1 MQKLEKVVIANRG
14 EIALRILR
22 ACNSLGIKTVAVH
35 STADRN
41 LKHVGLADEAICI
54 GPAPSVD
61 SYLNIPRIIAAAEIT
76 DANAI
81 HPGYGFLSE
90 RADFAEQVEQSG
102 FIFIG
107 PTADVIRLMG
117 DKVEA
122 IRAMKAA
129 GVPCVPGS
137 GGPLGDNVEENM
149 RIAREIGYPVIIKA
163 AGGGGG
169 RGMRVVRTEA
179 HLGNA
184 VTMTKQEAKAAFG
197 NDQVY
202 MEKFLE
208 NPRHVEIQ
216 VLADGQG
223 NAIHLGERDCSM
235 QRRHQKVVEE
245 APAPGISAEQREQI
259 GKVCVDA
266 CNRIGYRG
274 AGTFEFL
281 FENGRFYFIEM
292 NTRIQVEHPVT
303 ELITGVDLVRE
314 QLLIAAGEKLS
325 LRQSDIK
332 LTGHSIECRI
342 NAEDSDTFMPSPGVI
357 KRFLAAGGPGVRMDT
372 HIYDGYRIPPNYDSM
387 IGKLIVHGRDRE
399 TAIARMRIALGEL
412 VVDGIKTNIPLQQRI
427 IADGGFHAGGQ
438 NIHYLEKRI
447 AEQREKTIAIG

>member
-1 MQKLEKVVIANRG
+1 MLDKVVIANRG
-14 EIALRILR
+14 EIALRVLR
-22 ACNSLGIKTVAVH
+22 ACHTLGIKTVAVH
-35 STADRN
+35 STVDRN
-41 LKHVGLADEAICI
+41 LKHVGMADESVCI
-54 GPAPSVD
+54 GPGPAAE
-61 SYLNIPRIIAAAEIT
+61 SYLNVPAIIAAAEVT
-76 DANAI
+76 DAQAI

-90 RADFAEQVEQSG
+90 NADFAERVEQSG

-107 PTADVIRLMG
+107 PTANVIRLMG
-117 DKVEA
+117 DKVQA
-122 IRAMKAA
+122 IKAMKSA

-137 GGPLGDNVEENM
+137 GGPLGDDAAENS

-169 RGMRVVRTEA
+169 RGMRVVHTEA
-179 HLGNA
+179 HLSNA
-184 VTMTKQEAKAAFG
+184 VAMTKSEAKAAFG
-197 NDQVY
+197 KDQVY

-245 APAPGISAEQREQI
+245 APAPGISAEQREAI
-259 GKVCVDA
+259 GKVCVEA
-266 CNRIGYRG
+266 CLRIGYRG

-281 FENGRFYFIEM
+281 YENGHFYFIEM

-303 ELITGVDLVRE
+303 ELVTGVDLVRE
-314 QLLIAAGEKLS
+314 QLLIAAGEKLILS
-325 LRQSDIK
+325 QADIK

-342 NAEDSDTFMPSPGVI
+342 NAEDPETFMPSPGTI
-357 KRFLAAGGPGVRMDT
+357 KRYLAAGGPGVRMDT
-372 HIYDGYRIPPNYDSM
+372 HIYDGYRIPTNYDSM
-387 IGKLIVHGRDRE
+387 IGKLIVHGRDRD

-412 VVDGIKTNIPLQQRI
+412 VIDGVKTNIPLQQRI
-427 IADGGFHAGGQ
+427 LADGGFYSGGQ
-438 NIHYLEKRI
+438 NIHYLEKRM
-447 AEQREKTIAIG
+447 AEQREKNIALG

>member
-1 MQKLEKVVIANRG
+1 MLDKVVIANRG
-14 EIALRILR
+14 EIALRVLR
-22 ACNSLGIKTVAVH
+22 ACQTLGIKTVAVH
-35 STADRN
+35 STVDRN
-41 LKHVGLADEAICI
+41 LKHVGMADESVCI
-54 GPAPSVD
+54 GPAPAAE
-61 SYLNIPRIIAAAEIT
+61 SYLNIPAIIAAAEVT
-76 DANAI
+76 DAQAI

-90 RADFAEQVEQSG
+90 NADFAERVEQSG
-102 FIFIG
+102 FVFIG
-107 PTADVIRLMG
+107 PTASVIRLMG

-137 GGPLGDNVEENM
+137 GGPLGEDTAANAK
-149 RIAREIGYPVIIKA
+149 IAREIGYPVIIKA

-179 HLGNA
+179 HLSNS
-184 VTMTKQEAKAAFG
+184 VTMTKTEAKAAFG
-197 NDQVY
+197 NGEVY
-202 MEKFLE
+202 MEKYLE

-245 APAPGISAEQREQI
+245 APAPGLSAQQRTEI

-266 CNRIGYRG
+266 CLRIGYRG

-325 LRQSDIK
+325 IRQSDIK
-332 LTGHSIECRI
+332 ITGHAIECRI
-342 NAEDSDTFMPSPGVI
+342 NAEDPETFMPCPGTVR
-357 KRFLAAGGPGVRMDT
+357 RFEAAGGPGVRIDT

-387 IGKLIVHGRDRE
+387 IGKLIVHGRDRD
-399 TAIARMRIALGEL
+399 TAIARMRIALAEMIL
-412 VVDGIKTNIPLQQRI
+412 DGIKTNIPLQQRI
-427 IADGGFHAGGQ
+427 LADGGFHAGGQ

-447 AEQREKTIAIG
+447 AEAKEKAIKLS